1 MKQVLTERDLMHVVA
16 GSRLHVPPDT
26 ILTPAAR
33 ELAASKQIEI
43 CYQQPASTGRTVA
56 VAADHGGFA
65 MKQILKQLLIELGY
79 IVYDFGTHD
88 TQPVD
93 YPDFA
98 YKVAEAVSS
107 RRCWRGIVI
116 DGAGIGSCMA
126 ANKVPGVRAAC
137 CHDVYTARNSRE
149 HNDANVLTLGS
160 NVVSPEAMREIVLVW
175 LTTDVGAERH
185 RRRVE
190 KIMDIERKFF
200 SQT

>member
-1 MKQVLTERDLMHVVA
+1 M
-16 GSRLHVPPDT
+16 
-26 ILTPAAR
+26 
-33 ELAASKQIEI
+33 
-43 CYQQPASTGRTVA
+43 CYQQPGSAGRVVA
-56 VAADHGGFA
+56 VAADHGGFT
-65 MKQILKQLLIELGY
+65 MKQAVIELLTELGY
-79 IVYDFGTHD
+79 TVHDFGTHD

-98 YKVAEAVSS
+98 YKVAEAISS

-149 HNDANVLTLGS
+149 HNDANVLTLGANTIS
-160 NVVSPEAMREIVLVW
+160 LEAMRQIVTVW
-175 LTTDVGAERH
+175 LSTEVGAERH

-190 KIMDIERKFF
+190 KIMEIERKFLGR
-200 SQT
+200 T